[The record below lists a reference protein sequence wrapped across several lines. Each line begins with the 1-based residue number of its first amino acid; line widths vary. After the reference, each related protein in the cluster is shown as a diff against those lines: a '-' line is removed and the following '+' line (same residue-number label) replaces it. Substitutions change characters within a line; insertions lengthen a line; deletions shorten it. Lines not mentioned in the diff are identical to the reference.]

1 MTEHDIEVMRQR
13 IATAKSDRDRWHQ
26 AGPQEKFLESYVV
39 VKALELELDE
49 MLSQQ
54 RRAVPR

>member
-13 IATAKSDRDRWHQ
+13 IAAAKSDRDRWHRD
-26 AGPQEKFLESYVV
+26 GPQERFLESYVV